1 MSGRAQSAG
10 PAVSGTSHGRSTAEG
25 RSRADTV
32 MKRIPR
38 FDRLERTVHWC
49 NATLFLVLLA
59 TGASLY
65 AGPLSTIVAH
75 RHTVKTIHV
84 YAGLLLPLPLV
95 LGILLPGGRKFRAD
109 ISRFNRWTAD
119 DRKWWSRSV
128 RPSAQLGKFNPG
140 QKLNAVF
147 IGASIVAML
156 ATGSIMRWFAPFPD
170 NIRTGATFVHD
181 WTFIVL
187 IFVIVGHIMF
197 ALADMDSMR
206 SMIVGWVPEQ
216 WARRE
221 RPRWWAEEITA
232 RAAASSGSESGSES
246 GSAAG
251 DVEARG
257 EERSGEPRVGTGEMP
272 VGD

>member
-1 MSGRAQSAG
+1 MSTHIE
-10 PAVSGTSHGRSTAEG
+10 SGTFDHNAI
-25 RSRADTV
+25 

-38 FDRLERTVHWC
+38 FSRVERVVHWC

-65 AGPLSTIVAH
+65 TGPLAEIVAH
-75 RHTVKTIHV
+75 RHAVKTIHV

-109 ISRFNRWTAD
+109 ISRFNRWTAE
-119 DRKWWSRSV
+119 DRKWWSRRT

-147 IGASIVAML
+147 VAASIVTML
-156 ATGSIMRWFAPFPD
+156 ASGSIMRWFHPFPD
-170 NIRTGATFVHD
+170 NIRQGATFVHD

-197 ALADMDSMR
+197 ALADMDSLR

-221 RPRWWAEEITA
+221 RPRWWAEESAA
-232 RAAASSGSESGSES
+232 RGGASPAPGPAESAAAV
-246 GSAAG
+246 G
-251 DVEARG
+251 DVETGG
-257 EERSGEPRVGTGEMP
+257 EERGGEPRARTGEMP